1 MNEEIAIL
9 LTTYNGEMFLCE
21 QIESIMNQTYHDFVC
36 YVHDDG
42 SKDGTLNILKKM
54 KEKYDEKIVILDYPR
69 QGCPRDNFLS
79 MIKYVNSPYV
89 MFADQDDF
97 WLPEKIQKTLEIMKE
112 REAQS
117 GGSAI
122 AVYSDVKV
130 VDEKL
135 KTISESFY
143 SYTKKN
149 PKQTSM
155 CDLIMH
161 NVALGCTMMINRALY
176 KRYRQSEL
184 TTIPNH
190 DWLFMLLA
198 KACGDVYYIS
208 EPLMLYRQHSKNSV
222 GASKAKGFFNKL
234 LLIIRLNAF
243 GNQIK
248 MEKETII
255 RQRKRA
261 EEILNFNLPDNSQVV
276 FLRRLKN
283 IGSKGKLQRVK
294 FYLSGHLHT
303 KQNMLFVLIAC

>member
-1 MNEEIAIL
+1 MNEEVAIL
-9 LTTYNGEMFLCE
+9 LTTYNGEKFLFE
-21 QIESIMNQTYHDFVC
+21 QVESIMNQTFHNFVC

-42 SKDGTLNILKKM
+42 SKDGTLNILQKM

-69 QGCPRDNFLS
+69 QGRPRDNFLS
-79 MIKYVNSPYV
+79 MIEYVDSPYI
-89 MFADQDDF
+89 MFADQDDY
-97 WLPEKIQKTLEIMKE
+97 WLPEKIQKTLAKMKE
-112 REAQS
+112 GEAQS
-117 GGSAI
+117 GGCAI

-143 SYTKKN
+143 SYTKKD

-161 NVALGCTMMINRALY
+161 NVALGCTMMINRELY
-176 KRYRQSEL
+176 KRYMQSEL

-198 KACGDVYYIS
+198 KLCGEVYYIS
-208 EPLMLYRQHSKNSV
+208 EPLMLYRQHSRNSV
-222 GASKAKGFFNKL
+222 GASKGKNFYDKFWLVVG
-234 LLIIRLNAF
+234 LNAF

-248 MEKETII
+248 TEKETII

-261 EEILNFNLPDNSQVV
+261 EEILNFDLPENSRVE
-276 FLRRLKN
+276 FLRSLKN
-283 IGSKGKLQRVK
+283 IGSKGKLQRMK
-294 FYLSGHLHT
+294 FYLNRHLYS
-303 KQNMLFVLIAC
+303 KQNLLFVLIAC